1 MTPSA
6 RRNGGRRRKW
16 LWWLAPLGVVVV
28 AGAVAGPAL
37 LLNAVARLQHYDSV
51 ADIAYGDG
59 DRRKL
64 DVYRPAAAS
73 NAPVI
78 VFFYGG
84 SWQAGAKETYLFL
97 ASTLAARGYVVV
109 VPDYRLYPEVTFPGF
124 LKDGAQAIRWAR
136 DNAAAHGG
144 DPSRLHVMGHS
155 AGAHVAAMLAMD
167 EAWLRD
173 AGLEPQ
179 RDLAGLIGISGPY
192 DFLPLQDET
201 LKVIFHGDR
210 NPQSQPITFAQGRKI
225 PALLMTGA
233 ADETV
238 YPRNSI
244 NLATR
249 LRSDGNQ
256 ATDIVY
262 PRFGHITILAAF
274 VPFLSRLFP
283 LLPEIDTFIDRTAAA
298 RTIRSATT
306 TVPQ

>member
-1 MTPSA
+1 MAETT
-6 RRNGGRRRKW
+6 RTTGGRRRAW
-16 LWWLAPLGVVVV
+16 LWWLAPLGVAVV
-28 AGAVAGPAL
+28 AAAIAGPAL
-37 LLNAVARLQHYDSV
+37 LLNAVARLQHYDSLT
-51 ADIAYGDG
+51 DIAYGDG
-59 DRRKL
+59 ERRKL
-64 DVYRPAAAS
+64 DVYRPATTR

-109 VPDYRLYPEVTFPGF
+109 VPDYRLYPEVTFPDF

-144 DPSRLHVMGHS
+144 DPARLYLMGHS

-167 EAWLRD
+167 EEWLRD
-173 AGLEPQ
+173 AGVDPR
-179 RDLAGLIGISGPY
+179 RDLAGLIGVSGPY

-210 NPQSQPITFAQGRKI
+210 NPRSQPITFAHGRKP

-233 ADETV
+233 DDETV

-244 NLATR
+244 SLATR

-283 LLPEIDTFIDRTAAA
+283 LLPDIDSFIARTAAVRPVQNA
-298 RTIRSATT
+298 AT